1 MRTVTGRD
9 AMPSMSTP
17 EQVAAQAAALAR
29 VRAARMER
37 DAANERLKV
46 EILAAIATGAS
57 IKDIAVA
64 ANLSR
69 QRISQIS
76 RGE

>member
-1 MRTVTGRD
+1 MTGRD